1 MASRPPLHDVA
12 CVLHLHSVH
21 SDGTGTVAE
30 IAAAARRAGAEVVL
44 LTDHDSFEAKRRGE
58 EGWHGDVLV
67 LAGEE
72 ISPIG
77 ENHLLAFG
85 IDEEVRHEG
94 LSAAEIAAGV
104 AEAGGIGFA
113 AHPWSAG
120 NSRFPRYGT
129 GMPWRD
135 LDAPSLTGVELWSF
149 LTDTAEA
156 LRGYGDAARFVIA
169 PGRVLEHPPRRNL
182 EAWDRLC
189 ASRRVVALGGL
200 DAHQLGK
207 RIAGRVPLR
216 LMSYARS
223 FRQLRTHVLCEQP
236 LAGGAAEAGR
246 QVYAALREG
255 RCYLAV
261 DALAPA
267 RGFAF
272 WAERPGSEN
281 RPGDLLAMGAEAPA
295 GEWLLRVSAPCRAE
309 LRLLRDGEL
318 AARAPAAT
326 SLGFRAEGP
335 GVFRVEARLEAHG
348 RARTWI
354 VSNPIY
360 LRAALAL

>member
-1 MASRPPLHDVA
+1 MALRPPLHDVA

-44 LTDHDSFEAKRRGE
+44 LTDHDSLEAKRRGE
-58 EGWHGDVLV
+58 EGWHGSVLV
-67 LAGEE
+67 LVGEE
-72 ISPIG
+72 VSPIG

-94 LSAAEIAAGV
+94 LAAAEIAAAV
-104 AEAGGIGFA
+104 AGAGGIGFA

-120 NSRFPRYGT
+120 NPRFPRYGT
-129 GMPWRD
+129 GMPWCD
-135 LDAPSLTGVELWSF
+135 LKAPALTGLELWSF
-149 LTDTAEA
+149 LTDTAES
-156 LRGYGDAARFVIA
+156 LGGYADAARFVIA
-169 PGRVLEHPPRRNL
+169 PERVLDHPPQRNL
-182 EAWDRLC
+182 EGWDRLC
-189 ASRRVVALGGL
+189 ATRRVVALGGL

-207 RIAGRVPLR
+207 RIAGRVPIR

-223 FRQLRTHVLCEQP
+223 FRQLRTHVLCEER
-236 LAGGAAEAGR
+236 LAADAVHAGR

-261 DALAPA
+261 DSLAPA

-272 WAERPGSEN
+272 WAERSGGVDSA
-281 RPGDLLAMGAEAPA
+281 DDVLAMGAEAPA
-295 GEWLLRVSAPCRAE
+295 GDWLLRVSAPRTAE
-309 LRLLRDGEL
+309 LRLFRDGEL
-318 AARAPAAT
+318 ATRAPEAT

-348 RARTWI
+348 RPRTWI

-360 LRAALAL
+360 LRAA